1 MAVDLLAGPKG
12 IQVVL
17 DQRLRVHLVFGVR
30 IFIFNLH
37 VGDRAT
43 AVVHPAEGDIEES
56 KCEVRNMPGEDR
68 QHHREAD
75 GDTNLAVPVGVH
87 VAELAIENR
96 QAKEIA
102 VINRQVHVN
111 QENKQTDVDK

>member
-17 DQRLRVHLVFGVR
+17 DQRLRVHLVFGIR

-43 AVVHPAEGDIEES
+43 AVVHPAEGDI
-56 KCEVRNMPGEDR
+56 
-68 QHHREAD
+68 
-75 GDTNLAVPVGVH
+75 
-87 VAELAIENR
+87 
-96 QAKEIA
+96 
-102 VINRQVHVN
+102 
-111 QENKQTDVDK
+111 